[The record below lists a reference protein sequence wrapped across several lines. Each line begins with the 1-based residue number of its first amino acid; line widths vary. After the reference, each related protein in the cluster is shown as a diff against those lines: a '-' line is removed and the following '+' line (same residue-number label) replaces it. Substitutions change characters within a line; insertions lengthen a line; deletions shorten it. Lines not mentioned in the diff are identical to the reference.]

1 MNKLER
7 FVVSTVAKIKY
18 RKKCVVEQD
27 AVVYGNCIFEGM
39 NKISPGAHVTSTSL
53 GYASYIG
60 KNSIFSHAKIG
71 RFCSIGDDVKL
82 IRATHPVEGFVSTH
96 PAFYSTATLSSFVSV
111 DKYKDIEEDEKGIS
125 LCIGSDVWIGNN
137 VLIKAGITIGDGA
150 VIAMG
155 AVVTKDVPDY
165 AIVGGVPAQIIR
177 YRYSDEIRCKLIDLK
192 WWNKDIHWIE
202 ENASLFEHVEDLL
215 GALSCGGK
223 DSGINK

>member
-1 MNKLER
+1 MNSIQR
-7 FVVSTVAKIKY
+7 FAVSTLAKIRY
-18 RKKCVVEQD
+18 RKTCIIERD
-27 AVVYGNCIFEGM
+27 AVVYGECSFEGN
-39 NKISPGAHVTSTSL
+39 NKISPGAHVTSSRL

-60 KNSIFSHAKIG
+60 KNSIINRAIIG

-82 IRATHPVEGFVSTH
+82 VSATHPIEGFASTH
-96 PAFYSTATLSSFVSV
+96 PAFYSTATISSFVNE
-111 DKYKDIEEDEKGIS
+111 DKYHDLIKDEEGKS
-125 LCIGSDVWIGNN
+125 LRIGNDVWVGNN

>member
-18 RKKCVVEQD
+18 RKNCVVEQD

-137 VLIKAGITIGDGA
+137 ALIKAGIKIGNGA

-165 AIVGGVPAQIIR
+165 AIVGGIPAKIIK
-177 YRYSDEIRCKLIDLK
+177 YRFSEETRLILNESK
-192 WWNKDIHWIE
+192 WWDRDIDWIQK
-202 ENASLFEHVEDLL
+202 NADLFADVNRLL
-215 GALSCGGK
+215 YELRK
-223 DSGINK
+223 